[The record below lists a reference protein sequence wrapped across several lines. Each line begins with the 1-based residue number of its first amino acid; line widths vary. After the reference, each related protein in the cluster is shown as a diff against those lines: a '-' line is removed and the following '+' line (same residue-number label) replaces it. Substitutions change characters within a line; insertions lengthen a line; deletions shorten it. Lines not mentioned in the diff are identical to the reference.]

1 VTAGTAPP
9 MTADESVAAV
19 LGRLGTD
26 RRESVAE
33 RTKSVA
39 NMIVV
44 MRRRAFASVKTVLPM
59 PLDVT
64 LTEMHAVLRQG
75 DLPVEGGSTTVSQP
89 AAAQA
94 DAARMPDMEA
104 GDANSQSHI
113 LSGPCGTR
121 ANHLCLTN
129 RVSAERLGLAAHSAS
144 DLTTFLQISSI
155 TRPRNSGSLP
165 KPI

>member
-1 VTAGTAPP
+1 MQRGDPLVTAGTAPP

-26 RRESVAE
+26 RRES
-33 RTKSVA
+33 
-39 NMIVV
+39 
-44 MRRRAFASVKTVLPM
+44 VLPM

-94 DAARMPDMEA
+94 DAARMSDMEA